1 MKNFT
6 SLTGKGSYC
15 TGKGSYRASGE
26 RISKCLITSSPPGV
40 ACRRR
45 PRGVARRNLHVSIR
59 LYQTSYKLFNVCS
72 KRFKT
77 Y

>member
-26 RISKCLITSSPPGV
+26 RISKCLLTSAPPGV

-45 PRGVARRNLHVSIR
+45 PRGGGGE
-59 LYQTSYKLFNVCS
+59 KFVCVHT
-72 KRFKT
+72 FVQDLLQVV
-77 Y
+77 